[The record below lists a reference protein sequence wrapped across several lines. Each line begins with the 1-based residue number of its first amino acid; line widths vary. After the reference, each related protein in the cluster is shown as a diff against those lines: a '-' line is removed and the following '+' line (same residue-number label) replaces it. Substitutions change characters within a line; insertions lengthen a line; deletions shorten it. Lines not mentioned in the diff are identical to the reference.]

1 MKNLSTIIVEDE
13 AGAATNLQ
21 YMLHDLFPGA
31 QVMAVLSSVEQT
43 ATWLAEH
50 RRPDLAFFD
59 IQLEDG
65 LSFEI
70 FKRAVVDFP
79 VIFTTAYD
87 QYALNAFKVN
97 GIDYLLKPID
107 EDDLQRSLLKFER
120 LTQPP
125 LDVGII
131 ERILQSVSPATKP
144 ITFLVHFK
152 DKLIPVPA
160 ADIAFFYIDNGL
172 VHGCT
177 HGQQVYPIEHTLDE
191 LEALLD
197 PQEFFRANR
206 QFIIH
211 RRALKDVVFYFNGR
225 LSLNMTPTTP
235 EAVLISK
242 ARVPVFKN
250 WMKGV

>member
-1 MKNLSTIIVEDE
+1 MRNLNVIIVEDE
-13 AGAATNLQ
+13 TGAAANLR
-21 YMLHDLFPGA
+21 YMLNELAPGI
-31 QVMAVLSSVEQT
+31 QVLDILSSVEQA

-50 RRPDLAFFD
+50 KRPDVAFFD

-70 FKRAVVDFP
+70 FKKAVVDFP

-87 QYALNAFKVN
+87 QYALEAFKVN
-97 GIDYLLKPID
+97 GIDYLLKPVN
-107 EDDLQRSLLKFER
+107 EDDLMRSLNKYEQLMHR
-120 LTQPP
+120 PV
-125 LDVGII
+125 DVAAI
-131 ERILQSVSPATKP
+131 ERILQSVSTVSRPV
-144 ITFLVHFK
+144 TFLVHFK
-152 DKLIPVPA
+152 DKLIPVPS
-160 ADIAFFYIDNGL
+160 ADMAFFYIDGGL

-177 HGQQVYPIEHTLDE
+177 HGHQVHPVEHTLDE

-211 RRALKDVVFYFNGR
+211 RKALKDAVLYFNGR
-225 LSLNMTPTTP
+225 LSLNMVPAAP

-250 WMKGV
+250 WMKGG

>member
-1 MKNLSTIIVEDE
+1 
-13 AGAATNLQ
+13 
-21 YMLHDLFPGA
+21 
-31 QVMAVLSSVEQT
+31 
-43 ATWLAEH
+43 
-50 RRPDLAFFD
+50 
-59 IQLEDG
+59 
-65 LSFEI
+65 
-70 FKRAVVDFP
+70 
-79 VIFTTAYD
+79 
-87 QYALNAFKVN
+87 
-97 GIDYLLKPID
+97 
-107 EDDLQRSLLKFER
+107 
-120 LTQPP
+120 
-125 LDVGII
+125 
-131 ERILQSVSPATKP
+131 
-144 ITFLVHFK
+144 
-152 DKLIPVPA
+152 
-160 ADIAFFYIDNGL
+160 

>member
-1 MKNLSTIIVEDE
+1 MKNLSVIIVEDE
-13 AGAATNLQ
+13 AGAATNLRYLLQ
-21 YMLHDLFPGA
+21 DVTPGT
-31 QVMAVLSSVEQT
+31 QVLAVLSGVGQT
-43 ATWLAEH
+43 AIWLANH
-50 RRPDLAFFD
+50 QRPDLAFFD

-70 FKRAVVDFP
+70 FKKIVVDFP

-87 QYALNAFKVN
+87 QYALDAFKVN
-97 GIDYLLKPID
+97 GIDYLLKPVN
-107 EDDLQRSLLKFER
+107 EEDLQRSLHKFEQ
-120 LTQPP
+120 LTRPSI
-125 LDVGII
+125 DMSTI
-131 ERILQSVSPATKP
+131 ERILQSVSPASKP
-144 ITFLVHFK
+144 LTFLVHFK
-152 DKLIPVPA
+152 DKLIPIPA

-172 VHGCT
+172 VHGYT
-177 HGQQVYPIEHTLDE
+177 HGQQIYPIEHTLDE
-191 LEALLD
+191 LEALLH

-211 RRALKDVVFYFNGR
+211 RRALKDAVLYFNGR
-225 LSLNMTPTTP
+225 LSLNMTPAAP